1 MAHGSPPS
9 ITFNTY
15 AESQINVG
23 NTQNVTSGAIHD
35 PVLAQYYNPSLSTST
50 SISLEVDKLTLNFI
64 HRDEAQ
70 FAKLLRLPERPGTKV
85 FVVHGSSGTGK
96 TSLCR
101 KFAQEYINLDYDER
115 IRHSWWVG
123 ANTKAVL
130 QADMRAI
137 ASGILTTDHRLKTW
151 YENFRSFLESMKKP
165 WLLVLDDARAYSLKI
180 VDKIIPKSSKG
191 LILINTCLHPNGY
204 ITNFDSLAYGNL
216 SMTQAVALLRHTTE
230 DTTTEDPIFEQIAT
244 HVSCLPFAIDL
255 IGTYIHRSK
264 AYHPPALY
272 LKYLENQ
279 PSVALK
285 QKDESDRSVFGII
298 STSINRVQD
307 EFAVEGEEWTVQDTL
322 RLLSFFLPENIPLN
336 VMPFDGPAQDVD
348 DSHRRA
354 QNAWVQQNASAI
366 LGTYPCAKWSE
377 SRWRIMKGLLKD
389 YHLLDIIVHKSHTTY
404 SMHSLILKW
413 AKYSLYEQEDD
424 ARWRT
429 AASIILASARQ
440 FNSKTAPERA
450 VLLTRIMPHWESC
463 RHGVD
468 GADYLSSEYLTKGS
482 VISREEPGHLLNQV
496 WSAVLHLFGSPGQCN
511 VPEDSVVKARA
522 ILDLHFERIE
532 IFKACGRS
540 VSVLND
546 CRRVL
551 ERRLQFYVRDDKAVL
566 ASRSQL
572 GECLEDAGDYN
583 EALIERQV
591 VVSYT
596 RLDECSTD
604 HFYAVLD
611 EAKSLDKLG
620 LVHDAYAL
628 LQRLSEALNKDRAYT
643 ETQTLT
649 VQKRYA
655 NVCQRLGY
663 FEEARELRETLL
675 KRLQDKDY
683 SKTHAEVLDA
693 KTNLALSYS
702 WGTDEQ
708 KKQAMRMQKEVL
720 DAQLEDLPDDHPR
733 ILLAQENYACTL
745 IRTKRDENIKQ
756 ALKILEKTLEH
767 RSKHQGEHSAFTTRC
782 RIKHAVCFIRINPT
796 KNLDDGCL
804 KLEQVLADLMPPRTK
819 IDDETRLLAME
830 ELAGAYLRYKKTLHG
845 SLYWRALA
853 MYIFIYETK
862 LGIHGSG
869 NRHMHIHTRHV
880 AEALEKLG
888 CWQSALPFRIEV
900 FRLSGHSDADRLC
913 ARCRLGTNLSKS
925 PHTHHQKAA
934 LKLFE
939 CLVPEIDQHR
949 LSELRA
955 DLTRS
960 YFIMPYVYLLL
971 AQEKFEEA
979 VPHIESLR
987 GTTNFDDDAAK
998 ALLEDCRSRD
1008 CGDKDSTFDEYQALF
1023 KNEKFETKE
1032 DEKYP
1037 GSPLLLASSYI
1048 GKIFHWEA
1056 HALASS
1062 DDHFDIDLAL
1072 PSKLPWQMQTA
1083 ARLFD
1088 GFRSV
1093 SFALLRTRANLPL
1106 IWTPS
1111 KSSKTSSAN
1120 TKERGL
1126 PEPDIAPEPTSKR
1139 LKA

>member
-1 MAHGSPPS
+1 M
-9 ITFNTY
+9 
-15 AESQINVG
+15 
-23 NTQNVTSGAIHD
+23 
-35 PVLAQYYNPSLSTST
+35 L
-50 SISLEVDKLTLNFI
+50 
-64 HRDEAQ
+64 
-70 FAKLLRLPERPGTKV
+70 
-85 FVVHGSSGTGK
+85 
-96 TSLCR
+96 
-101 KFAQEYINLDYDER
+101 
-115 IRHSWWVG
+115 
-123 ANTKAVL
+123 
-130 QADMRAI
+130 AI
-137 ASGILTTDHRLKTW
+137 ASGFSIPNPRLNTW
-151 YENFRSFLESMKKP
+151 CEMVRSFLENMTKP
-165 WLLVLDDARAYSLKI
+165 WLLVLDDACASSLEI
-180 VDKIIPKSSKG
+180 VDKIIPKSGKG
-191 LILINTCLHPNGY
+191 LILINTCLHPDGY
-204 ITNFDSLAYGNL
+204 ITNFDPLAYGNL
-216 SMTQAVALLRHTTE
+216 SIAQAVALLKHITK
-230 DTTTEDPIFEQIAT
+230 DTTTEDSIFEQIAT
-244 HVSCLPFAIDL
+244 HVNCLPFAISL
-255 IGTYIHRSK
+255 IGTYIRRLKGSF
-264 AYHPPALY
+264 PPARY

-285 QKDESDRSVFGII
+285 EKDESDRSVFGII
-298 STSINRVQD
+298 STSIDQVQK
-307 EFAVEGEEWTVQDTL
+307 EFVVDGEEWTVQDTL

-354 QNAWVQQNASAI
+354 QTAWVQQNASAI

-377 SRWRIMKGLLKD
+377 SRWQIMKGLLKN
-389 YHLLDIIVHKSHTTY
+389 YHLLDIVVHESHTTY

-413 AKYSLYEQEDD
+413 AKHSLYEQEDY

-429 AASIILASARQ
+429 TASIILASARQ

-463 RHGVD
+463 RHDVD

-482 VISREEPGHLLNQV
+482 VISQEEPGHFLKQV
-496 WSAVLHLFGSPGQCN
+496 WSAILHLSGSPRQCN
-511 VPEDSVVKARA
+511 VTEDSVVKARA

-540 VSVLND
+540 MSVLND

-551 ERRLQFYVRDDKAVL
+551 ERRLQFYVRGDKAVL

-572 GECLEDAGDYN
+572 GECLEDAGNYN

-604 HFYAVLD
+604 HFHAVLD

-620 LVHDAYAL
+620 LVHDAYIL
-628 LQRLSEALNKDRAYT
+628 LQKLSEALNKDRAYT

-720 DAQLEDLPDDHPR
+720 DSQPDDLPDDHPR

-745 IRTKRDENIKQ
+745 IRTKKDENIKQ

-782 RIKHAVCFIRINPT
+782 RIKHAVCFIRIDPS

-830 ELAGAYLRYKKTLHG
+830 ELAGTYLRYKKTLYG
-845 SLYWRALA
+845 RLYWRALA

-862 LGIHGSG
+862 LGVHGSG

-900 FRLSGHSDADRLC
+900 SRLSGHSDADRLC
-913 ARCRLGTNLSKS
+913 ARCRLATNLSKS
-925 PHTHHQKAA
+925 PHTQHQKAA
-934 LKLFE
+934 LELFE
-939 CLVPEIDQHR
+939 GLIPEINQHR
-949 LSELRA
+949 LSDLRD
-955 DLTRS
+955 DLKRI
-960 YFIMPYVYLLL
+960 YFIMPYVYLLF
-971 AQEKFEEA
+971 AQGRFEEA
-979 VPHIESLR
+979 VPHIQSLR
-987 GTTNFDDDAAK
+987 ETNDINDETAG
-998 ALLEDCRSRD
+998 ALLEDCRSGYR
-1008 CGDKDSTFDEYQALF
+1008 GDKDSIFHEYQALF
-1023 KNEKFETKE
+1023 KNEKFETKK
-1032 DEKYP
+1032 DEQYL

-1048 GKIFHWEA
+1048 GRIFHWEA

-1062 DDHFDIDLAL
+1062 DNHFDIDLAL

-1088 GFRSV
+1088 GLKSV

-1106 IWTPS
+1106 IWNPS
-1111 KSSKTSSAN
+1111 NNSKTSSAN
-1120 TKERGL
+1120 TKKRGL